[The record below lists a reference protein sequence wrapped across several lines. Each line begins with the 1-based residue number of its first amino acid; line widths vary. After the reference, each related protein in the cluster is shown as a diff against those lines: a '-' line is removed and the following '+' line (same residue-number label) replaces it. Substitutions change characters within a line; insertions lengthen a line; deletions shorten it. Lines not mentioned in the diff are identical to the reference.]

1 MDELLNE
8 LQALIDKY
16 ADGTPDGVSEDEA
29 KKDEERMAELT
40 AEIERKTTE
49 QTEQRTARNAAIA
62 AARSAIESGAAP
74 TVSTVPLARSATAA
88 GAIVRDTT
96 DYAAAERRAWAK
108 DLATRGGIV
117 LAGGNDLTP
126 QERAAFTHLTT
137 NTDSVVPVEVQKE
150 IISLIDN
157 SAVLFGDVPRSTFKH
172 QFEIIRHTGI
182 TKGDAGT
189 TTEGAAPT
197 DDEQNDYDT
206 IALVGE
212 EIKKTVKIS
221 RKMAVQSVDGF
232 ADYII
237 KEVAARVGVAANAF
251 VHSRLDSAT
260 VGIASAN
267 KITTAKVKDLS
278 KADLTKALSL
288 LKTFGNPTTKGCI
301 IYADADVIWNY
312 IAMIEDENGHSLFV
326 NEKTE
331 DPMVQGRIF
340 GRIIKQD
347 DACGANKIKIGYP
360 DLIKGNAFD
369 GVDVSGYIATD
380 GSQKHCFDG
389 YLLYDCGL
397 VVPQAFVEL
406 SIKQSASSGGT
417 QSGEQQG

>member
-1 MDELLNE
+1 MDELLKE

-16 ADGTPDGVSEDEA
+16 ADGTPDGVTEDEA
-29 KKDEERMAELT
+29 KQDEERMAELT

-49 QTEQRTARNAAIA
+49 QTEQRNARNAALT
-62 AARSAIESGAAP
+62 AARSAIESGSAVA
-74 TVSTVPLARSATAA
+74 VSTVPLARSATAA
-88 GAIVRDTT
+88 GAVVRDTT
-96 DYAAAERRAWAK
+96 DYAAAARRAWAK
-108 DLATRGGIV
+108 DLATRGGIM

-137 NTDSVVPVEVQKE
+137 NTESVVPVEVQKE

-157 SAVLFGDVPRSTFKH
+157 SAVLFGDVSRSNFKH

-182 TKGDAGT
+182 AKGDAAK
-189 TTEGAAPT
+189 TTEGEAPS
-197 DDEQNDYDT
+197 DDEKNEFDA
-206 IALVGE
+206 IPLVGE

-237 KEVAARVGVAANAF
+237 KEVAARVAVAANAF
-251 VHSRLDSAT
+251 VHERLGSAT
-260 VGIASAN
+260 LGIAAAN
-267 KITTAKVKDLS
+267 KITSSNVKTLK
-278 KADLTKALSL
+278 KADMTRALSL

-312 IAMIEDENGHSLFV
+312 LAMIEDANGRSYFV
-326 NEKTE
+326 DEKTD
-331 DPMVQGRIF
+331 DPTVQGRIF
-340 GRIIKQD
+340 GRIVKQD
-347 DACGANKIKIGYP
+347 DACGANKLKIGYP

-369 GVDVSGYIATD
+369 GVDVTGYVATD

-406 SIKQSASSGGT
+406 SIKQSTASSGG
-417 QSGEQQG
+417 QSGTDQG

>member
-1 MDELLNE
+1 MDELLKE
-8 LQALIDKY
+8 LQAIVDKY
-16 ADGTPDGVSEDEA
+16 KDGTPDGVTEEEA
-29 KKDEERMAELT
+29 KQDEERMAELT
-40 AEIERKTTE
+40 ETIERMAKDQE
-49 QTEQRTARNAAIA
+49 NAAQTRAAAVA
-62 AARSAIESGAAP
+62 AARSAIESGSAAR
-74 TVSTVPLARSATAA
+74 VDNVPLARSASAA
-88 GAIVRDTT
+88 GAVVRDVT
-96 DYAAAERRAWAK
+96 DYAPVMRRAWAK
-108 DLATRGGIV
+108 DLATRGGIQ
-117 LAGGNDLTP
+117 LAGGNDMNP
-126 QERAAFTHLTT
+126 QERAAFTHLTS

-157 SAVLFGDVPRSTFKH
+157 SAVLFGDASRSNFKH
-172 QFEIIRHTGI
+172 QFEIIRHKEI
-182 TKGDAGT
+182 KKGDAAK

-197 DDEQNDYDT
+197 DDEQNEYDT

-237 KEVAARVGVAANAF
+237 SEVAARVAVAANSF
-251 VHSRLDSAT
+251 VHERLDSAT
-260 VGIASAN
+260 LGIASAN
-267 KITTAKVKDLS
+267 KIQTSAVKKLS
-278 KADLTKALSL
+278 KADMTKALSL

-312 IAMIEDENGHSLFV
+312 IAMIEDSNGRSYFV
-326 NEKTE
+326 DEKTE

-340 GRIIKQD
+340 GRIVKQD
-347 DACGANKIKIGYP
+347 DACGANKIKLGYP

-406 SIKQSASSGGT
+406 SIKQST
-417 QSGEQQG
+417 QSNPSE